1 MRKMEDRGKKGERE
15 VVQTVFKMQQLGED
29 IDIKKPTYTNE
40 PDNGLDIELQCGHN
54 IGEAWN
60 AIICD
65 ANKIPVIS
73 DKKIKVRIDVKNYNG
88 VISKPVAQKF
98 VDDCKK
104 NPQVAEHW
112 LVGGERLTKGA
123 NDVMDN
129 SEHVC
134 RYYNQEAM
142 NKVDNYYQNQ
152 LDNINLN
159 DIDE

>member
-1 MRKMEDRGKKGERE
+1 MYNSIQYFVEKVIPQIEEKRE
-15 VVQTVFKMQQLGED
+15 KFKQGSSACPRQ
-29 IDIKKPTYTNE
+29 K
-40 PDNGLDIELQCGHN
+40 
-54 IGEAWN
+54 
-60 AIICD
+60 
-65 ANKIPVIS
+65 
-73 DKKIKVRIDVKNYNG
+73 KKIKVRIDVKNYNG

-159 DIDE
+159 DNDIDE